1 MRELGSRL
9 VFADVSFSFMP
20 SIRAQNDAFR
30 PASALVF
37 GLGAGG
43 FRVPPVSRLYDALP
57 RAFNPPF
64 GFCPALRCHAG
75 VFAMLILV

>member
-1 MRELGSRL
+1 MRELGSRRVL
-9 VFADVSFSFMP
+9 AEVSFSFIP

-30 PASALVF
+30 PASALVL

-75 VFAMLILV
+75 VLAMLILM

>member
-64 GFCPALRCHAG
+64 GFWPSLRCHAG
-75 VFAMLILV
+75 VFAMFILV